1 MICMIGQKIKEY
13 MRRGPATPCALFLAA
28 LFALVFA
35 SCASASVQRE
45 RQVKEG
51 GELLQDQEGAKET
64 ARQLTAEEFFAP
76 ERFEEIQSGSSAATF
91 KTSKT
96 KCALY
101 VNGEYHGLT
110 PLKVAGL
117 VPGRYAVQI
126 KREGYKTVNI
136 TIQVKDGISDFYY
149 IEMESDQE
157 AAGSNDLGLP
167 ITQSQNQ

>member
-1 MICMIGQKIKEY
+1 MIGKKALEHI
-13 MRRGPATPCALFLAA
+13 RRGSLARAIIFASAFALAA
-28 LFALVFA
+28 FFALALA
-35 SCASASVQRE
+35 SCASGTNQAQGQESADF
-45 RQVKEG
+45 
-51 GELLQDQEGAKET
+51 LQGQEEPRET
-64 ARQLTAEEFFAP
+64 AEQLAVDEFFEP
-76 ERFEEIQSGSSAATF
+76 ERFEEIFPRTSAATF
-91 KTSKT
+91 KTSKP

-149 IEMESDQE
+149 IEMEADDEPVNQ
-157 AAGSNDLGLP
+157 G
-167 ITQSQNQ
+167 QSQETPEL